1 MRDLNEQIRTY
12 YEATTTPVDINAVT
26 VEEGTVVVGPF
37 PDAVQR
43 RSAMKTITPT
53 PGPTRRWKGPRIA
66 LTAFAAT
73 AVVVAA
79 VAAFGL
85 TNVVGSGDDSAGQG
99 VQTGPVTS
107 FMGISGTYL
116 REGPAAPTYLH
127 LFEDGTIHT
136 STSTDLIVDQPETVI
151 QTRFEGIQVYMTT
164 DSVMCDQP
172 DQGGTYE
179 VHVLANN
186 NLEFVAV
193 GEDTCELRS
202 FVLRGH
208 REVASVEYAPVP

>member
-26 VEEGTVVVGPF
+26 VEKGRVVVGPF

-79 VAAFGL
+79 VAAFSL
-85 TNVVGSGDDSAGQG
+85 TNVVGSGDDSAGQA

-107 FMGISGTYL
+107 FIGINGTYL

-127 LFEDGTIHT
+127 LFTDGTIHT
-136 STSTDLIVDQPETVI
+136 STSIDLIVDQPETVI
-151 QTRFEGIQVYMTT
+151 QTRFEGTHAYMTT
-164 DSVMCDQP
+164 DSAMCDQP

-193 GEDTCELRS
+193 GEDTCVGRS
-202 FVLRGH
+202 VVLRGH
-208 REVASVEYAPVP
+208 RDVATVEWAPIP

>member
-79 VAAFGL
+79 LAAFSL
-85 TNVVGSGDDSAGQG
+85 TDVVGSGADPAGQG

-107 FMGISGTYL
+107 FEDIAGTIYK
-116 REGPAAPTYLH
+116 RGPGHSPLYVQ
-127 LFEDGTIHT
+127 FSEDGTWNG
-136 STSTDLIVDQPETVI
+136 SSDPDLVSDHPAGVWQS
-151 QTRFEGIQVYMTT
+151 RFEGTKIFVTET
-164 DSVMCDQP
+164 KGFCDDDP
-172 DQGGTYE
+172 EAIYE
-179 VHVLANN
+179 IHLLENGNLQLVAIEDPCVHRLGDFQA
-186 NLEFVAV
+186 EW
-193 GEDTCELRS
+193 E
-202 FVLRGH
+202 
-208 REVASVEYAPVP
+208 PVP